1 MYETAGGRRPVRV
14 FLDGLSDHDAAS
26 VVAAMADVRDLGLEE
41 ARHLRGDIYEVRAEG
56 ERAAYRVLFAP
67 EGRSGQVLLAL
78 EGFSKKAQRTPAHLI
93 GLAERRLV
101 DWRLRATR

>member
-1 MYETAGGRRPVRV
+1 MRPPSSLPWRTSATSASRRPAT
-14 FLDGLSDHDAAS
+14 F
-26 VVAAMADVRDLGLEE
+26 E
-41 ARHLRGDIYEVRAEG
+41 GDIYEVRAEG

-101 DWRLRATR
+101 DWRRRATR